1 MHAGFIGL
9 GSLGTAMAG
18 RLRDA
23 GVTLTVW
30 NRTRAKAEAFG
41 AAVASS
47 PADLVG
53 RVPAVFLCLSTSD
66 AVEAV
71 LRGHDGL
78 LSGDCAEKLIIDTT
92 TNHHAPVPLFHEL
105 CAQRGARYVESPVA
119 GSVVPAREGR
129 LMAMVSGR
137 PDDIAAARPY
147 LDKIA
152 AVIHDLGAPGQAT
165 RMKLINNLCLGAF
178 LAALGEALATA
189 EAAGIDRGQALDVLG
204 DGAGKSSVLAAKRE
218 KLLTG
223 DWSPHFSC
231 AMIHKDL
238 HCLQDLARDL
248 GIPQHL
254 AGVVKEQFGR
264 TFKAGLAEA
273 DVAAI
278 HEIFRRG

>member
-1 MHAGFIGL
+1 MDVGFIGL
-9 GSLGTAMAG
+9 GSLGSAMAT

-23 GVTLTVW
+23 GATLTVW
-30 NRTRAKAEAFG
+30 NRTRAKADAFG
-41 AAVASS
+41 AAVAAS
-47 PADLVG
+47 PSDLVG
-53 RVPAVFLCLSTSD
+53 RVEAVFLCLSTSD

-71 LRGHDGL
+71 LRGHEGL
-78 LSGDCAEKLIIDTT
+78 LSGDCAGKLVIDTT
-92 TNHHAPVPLFHEL
+92 TNHHAPAPLFHEL

-119 GSVVPAREGR
+119 GSVIPAREGR

-147 LDKIA
+147 LGLIA
-152 AVIHDLGAPGQAT
+152 TTIHVLGAPGQAT
-165 RMKLINNLCLGAF
+165 RMKLINNLCLAT
-178 LAALGEALATA
+178 AIAVLGEALATA
-189 EAAGIDRGQALDVLG
+189 ETAGIDRAQALDVLG
-204 DGAGKSSVLAAKRE
+204 DGAAKGAVLAAKRE
-218 KLLTG
+218 KLLAG

-264 TFKAGLAEA
+264 TFKAGLGDA

-278 HEIFRRG
+278 HEVFRRG